1 MLKNRKR
8 KMQSNTTI
16 FDELQIG
23 DWVLNL
29 HNKKFEQVQGVW
41 DDKVMLDYNDL
52 YEIDDVIPVRLTPEL
67 LKYVGFS
74 MYDNDY
80 WISYRLTVGEKTFIL
95 EDRLLKEGNYYYD
108 GIIDIQCVHELQHLL
123 ALSKMDVAVSLE
135 DFHEKSCDY

>member
-8 KMQSNTTI
+8 KMKNNSTI

-23 DWVLNL
+23 DYVINL

-41 DDKVMLDYNDL
+41 DDRVMLDYNDL
-52 YEIDDVIPVRLTPEL
+52 YEIDDVAPVRLTPEL
-67 LKYVGFS
+67 LKHIGFS
-74 MYDNDY
+74 IYDNDY

-95 EDRLLKEGNYYYD
+95 EDRLLKEGHYYYD

-123 ALSKMDVAVSLE
+123 SLSKMGIEVALE
-135 DFHEKSCDY
+135 DFHAKSCTY